1 METSWISFL
10 IRGFE
15 TTVILVVISSV
26 ITVVAAAVVALGR
39 ISTRRSVR
47 LLTRVYV
54 EVFRSIPLPVLL
66 AGLYFGFGPQ
76 FENIGVTAF
85 GLAVLGL
92 VLNETAYLA
101 EVYRGLIASVRI
113 GQWRAAASLG
123 LTRWQTLRHVL
134 IPQVTTA
141 AGPQTANGIIYLV
154 KGSALASLITVPE
167 LTMYGT
173 RLVVDT
179 FRPLEVYLLI
189 AVFYLLLT
197 VPVAY
202 VTRAMTGR
210 RGRVRPKRG
219 PHTRP
224 DAPRDSAG
232 SSPQH
237 TEKAWTST
245 ST

>member
-1 METSWISFL
+1 MELNWISFL
-10 IRGFE
+10 ASGL
-15 TTVILVVISSV
+15 TTTLLLIALSSA
-26 ITVVAAAVVALGR
+26 ITIVLAVPIAVGR
-39 ISTRRSVR
+39 ISERRGVR
-47 LLTRVYV
+47 ALTRCYV

-76 FENIGVTAF
+76 FEKIGVSAF

-101 EVYRGLIASVRI
+101 EVYRGLIRSVRI

-123 LTRWQTLRHVL
+123 LTRRQTLRHVI
-134 IPQVTTA
+134 IPQVVAPA
-141 AGPQTANGIIYLV
+141 APQTANGIIYII

-167 LTMYGT
+167 LTMYAT

-179 FRPLEVYLLI
+179 FQPLQVYLVV
-189 AVFYLLLT
+189 AAFYLILT

-202 VTRAMTGR
+202 LTRAMSSHWASRWTRPR
-210 RGRVRPKRG
+210 R
-219 PHTRP
+219 RP
-224 DAPRDSAG
+224 DAETPEPDSQPVVHSG
-232 SSPQH
+232 
-237 TEKAWTST
+237 EKAWTST